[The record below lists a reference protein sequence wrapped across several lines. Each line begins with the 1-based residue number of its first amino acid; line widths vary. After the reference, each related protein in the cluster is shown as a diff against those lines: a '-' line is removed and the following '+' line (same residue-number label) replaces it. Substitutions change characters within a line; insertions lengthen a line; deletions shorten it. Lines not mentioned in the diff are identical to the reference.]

1 MSSTVCRLS
10 AGLIAAAATALF
22 AASAMGAPVARVAAA
37 LPKGAMLE
45 SAERANPR
53 STRMSAMGARAA
65 AEVARVQRDAEAAR
79 GGSAARVSAAGAEA
93 GAEAGAAAERG
104 SQDDDGCVNSV
115 DCEAGFRDGPRG
127 GQAEISIAVDSTG
140 QHIVVG
146 FNDQRGFALNPIS
159 VSGFMYSDDGGNT
172 FVDGG
177 QLPSPG
183 DTNVGATL
191 LPQVFGD
198 PEIKYLGGC
207 NFIYASIMVKKFSDT
222 RTVQTMSIHRSTD
235 CGHTWEGPFEV
246 TGATNPNGAVSGTG
260 TPRDAADKE
269 FMDVDPDTG
278 RVLLSW
284 SNFTPFSDGGV
295 AISTTYSDD
304 ILAAVPTW
312 SPAVVVSDG
321 ADDGQSSVP
330 RFAGNGSNDAYVAWR
345 RFPFPGVNFGYGNTI
360 AVARST
366 DNGTTWETPIET
378 SAEFLTQDYILGN
391 DRSNTSP
398 SIAVDNSHGHNRGN
412 IYLVHSNNDNQDG
425 SDIVFQRSTD
435 GGQTFSAPL
444 PLNSRPGADRPQ
456 WFPWVAVDNLTGRV
470 SVFYYDQGIASS
482 GDLSEVT
489 YTFSYDGGKHWS
501 KPRPL
506 TFQPFHAGH
515 NNDTGQ
521 PNLGDYIQGVA
532 QGGSFYAGFALANRP
547 ELGFVDGQPDATLTG
562 IDATVRRVG
571 LLEHLV
577 NYASL
582 NVGNVTFTDSGHNGY
597 IDPGETADI
606 TVPLYNYVTNP
617 LNKGNVRSP
626 LAILVSDTPGVSV
639 LKGLST
645 YSTIAPGAT
654 RSNSKSYR
662 IRVNGSVAPGTPINL
677 RLLVLSFDGVATLKT
692 QLDTGTPVATTI
704 LSENFEGVAPGSLP
718 AGWAA
723 VHGAG
728 AFSFPWTTNNT
739 YCGGVSNGAFQPNN
753 DPGSPRTRWERLL
766 SPTFAVP
773 ANAAYVTVEFDVCYD
788 TEDDPVL
795 TTTAYD
801 GFFLRVTDF
810 TPGHTLRSV
819 LAEAFEDEFT
829 TGSIFH
835 YPEHMPRNSN
845 AAYFEDMSAWAGDSG
860 GVKHVRMRLP
870 GMQGSIAQ
878 LRFEFA
884 QDSFA
889 TCLDVRPGSAGC
901 GVFVDNVVVKSVVK

>member
-1 MSSTVCRLS
+1 
-10 AGLIAAAATALF
+10 
-22 AASAMGAPVARVAAA
+22 
-37 LPKGAMLE
+37 MLE

-65 AEVARVQRDAEAAR
+65 AEVARVQRDAEAAK
-79 GGSAARVSAAGAEA
+79 GGATARVSAAGAQA
-93 GAEAGAAAERG
+93 VAAAERN
-104 SQDDDGCVNSV
+104 SQDDDGCVNAV

-146 FNDQRGFALNPIS
+146 FNDQRGFALNPTS

-183 DTNVGATL
+183 DTNIGATFY
-191 LPQVFGD
+191 PQVFGD
-198 PEIKYLGGC
+198 PEVKYLGGC
-207 NFIYASIMVKKFSDT
+207 NFIYSSILV
-222 RTVQTMSIHRSTD
+222 RTYTTVVGGIERTGLAQTMGVHRSTD
-235 CGHTWEGPFEV
+235 CGHTWAGPFEV
-246 TGATNPNGAVSGTG
+246 TGATNPNGFIFSSGNAV
-260 TPRDAADKE
+260 DAADKE

-278 RVLLSW
+278 RVIMSW

-295 AISTTYSDD
+295 AISTTHSDD

-321 ADDGQSSVP
+321 ADDGQSSIP
-330 RFAGNGSNDAYVAWR
+330 RFAGNGSSDAYVAWR
-345 RFPFPGVNFGYGNTI
+345 RFPFPGTNFGYGNT
-360 AVARST
+360 VGFARST
-366 DNGTTWETPIET
+366 DNGGSWEPITET

-398 SIAVDNSHGHNRGN
+398 SMAVDNSHGRYRGN
-412 IYLVHSNNDNQDG
+412 IYLVYPNNDSQDG
-425 SDIVFQRSTD
+425 SDIVFQRSAD

-444 PLNSRPGADRPQ
+444 SLNSRPGTDRPQ
-456 WFPWVAVDNLTGRV
+456 WFPSVAVDNLTGRI

-521 PNLGDYIQGVA
+521 PNLGDYIQGVSLNGA
-532 QGGSFYAGFALANRP
+532 FFAGFALANRP
-547 ELGFVDGQPDATLTG
+547 ELGFVDGQPDASLTG

-571 LLEHLV
+571 PLEHLA

-582 NVGNVTFTDSGHNGY
+582 SVGGVTFTDSGHNGY

-639 LKGLST
+639 LKSLST
-645 YSTIAPGAT
+645 YGTIAPGAT

-677 RLLVLSFDGVATLKT
+677 RLLVLSFDGIATLKT
-692 QLDTGTPVATTI
+692 QLDTGTPVSTTI
-704 LSENFEGVAPGSLP
+704 LSQDFNGVAPGTLP
-718 AGWAA
+718 AGWVAA
-723 VHGAG
+723 HGAPTG
-728 AFSFPWTTNNT
+728 NIVPWTTSNT
-739 YCGGVSNGAFQPNN
+739 FCGGASNGAFHANTTP
-753 DPGSPRTRWERLL
+753 TRWERLF
-766 SPTFAVP
+766 SPTFSVP
-773 ANAAYVTVEFDVCYD
+773 ANAQYVVVEFDVCTD

-795 TTTAYD
+795 QTTAYD
-801 GFFLRVTDF
+801 GFFLRVTDL
-810 TPGHTLRSV
+810 TPGRTLRSV

-829 TGSIFH
+829 TGSLFH
-835 YPEHMPRNSN
+835 YPEHFPRNSN
-845 AAYFEDMSAWAGDSG
+845 PSYFEDMSVWAGDSG
-860 GVKHVRMRLP
+860 GLRHVRMRLP

-884 QDSFA
+884 QDSFG
-889 TCLDVRPGSAGC
+889 TCLDVRPASAGC